1 MVSIVKSTRRA
12 VFVTKSVLAAKR
24 SGYRLPPGQ
33 FDRLER
39 LEKLD
44 RHVILEKAKRF
55 GSVFKSIWYQR
66 LVICITDLPTSLRF
80 LRDHADDLRPISL
93 DLKALF
99 PKGFIRTMEGETHRR
114 YRGVLMKAIGGQLAS
129 VDEADLRAI
138 IADALRDLSS
148 NQDNGDLTPEAL
160 ARTLK
165 QIAVG
170 LLIRLLLDVDQKSPL
185 HADLVRKYQAI
196 SPEWFVWRVGE
207 KQKIAF
213 EAIRSAMTSH
223 LSATGRS
230 GASRPLRDAL
240 QSPESQGIVDETALG
255 NLIYM
260 VEMGRYD
267 IFGFF
272 RWMIKDLAENQDCLT
287 RLSGLTGS
295 KENQDLAN
303 NFVQEALRMDQS
315 ERMIRR
321 VERGFNWDG
330 FHIPKGAY
338 VRLSLW
344 EPHKDPDVFE
354 EPFVFDMDRFAGKS
368 YSLDQYAPFGLDH
381 HKCLAAQIVA
391 KLGTLFVQELAA
403 GYGLSLVSDGPPVRQ
418 HEIWEPNPKL
428 SVHLS
433 PRSAVARRA
442 SAANPLG

>member
-1 MVSIVKSTRRA
+1 MVSIVKSARRA
-12 VFVTKSVLAAKR
+12 VSVTKSVLAAKR

-44 RHVILEKAKRF
+44 RHVILGKAKRF
-55 GSVFKSIWYQR
+55 GPVFKSTWYHR
-66 LVICITDLPTSLRF
+66 LVVCITDLPTSRRF
-80 LRDHADDLRPISL
+80 LRDHADDVRPISL
-93 DLKALF
+93 DLVSLF

-114 YRGVLMKAIGGQLAS
+114 YRGMLMKAVSGQLAS
-129 VDEADLRAI
+129 VDEAHLRAI
-138 IADALRDLSS
+138 IADALRDLSAT
-148 NQDNGDLTPEAL
+148 QDNGDITPEVL
-160 ARTLK
+160 NRTLK

-185 HADLVRKYQAI
+185 HSDLVRQYQAI

-207 KQKIAF
+207 EQKIAY
-213 EAIRSAMTSH
+213 EAIRKTMTAH
-223 LSATGRS
+223 LAATDQS
-230 GASRPLRDAL
+230 GAERPLRDAL
-240 QSPESQGIVDETALG
+240 QSPESRGVLDETALG

-267 IFGFF
+267 LFGFF
-272 RWMIKDLAENQDCLT
+272 RWIIKDLAENQDCVT
-287 RLSGLTGS
+287 RLSGLIGS
-295 KENQDLAN
+295 KENQELVNA
-303 NFVQEALRMDQS
+303 FVQEALRMDQS
-315 ERMIRR
+315 ERMIRQ

-330 FHIPKGAY
+330 YHIPKGAY

-344 EPHKDPDVFE
+344 EPHKNPDIFE
-354 EPFVFDMDRFAGKS
+354 APFVFDMDRFTGKS

-381 HKCLAAQIVA
+381 HKCLAEQIVV

-403 GYGLSLVSDGPPVRQ
+403 GYGLSLVSDGPPVRER
-418 HEIWEPNPKL
+418 EIWEPNPEL

-433 PRSAVARRA
+433 PRLQTAGRA
-442 SAANPLG
+442 